1 LLSKEFEMNP
11 EVLTTIAYVFATAAI
26 VVMGIDL
33 FKALKLK
40 KAIVGGEVG
49 QKWNF
54 LTTLIV
60 IFFVFYLFAPL
71 ILVFDLGQY
80 MPALT
85 FFVFLFGAVFVLV
98 VIGIITEALSF
109 LDLLKE

>member
-1 LLSKEFEMNP
+1 MTLEI
-11 EVLTTIAYVFATAAI
+11 IAYLFAVAAI

-40 KAIVGGEVG
+40 RAIVGGEVG

-54 LTTLIV
+54 LTTLIIV
-60 IFFVFYLFAPL
+60 FFVFYLFAPA
-71 ILVFDLGQY
+71 ILYFDLGAY

-98 VIGIITEALSF
+98 VIGIIKEALSF